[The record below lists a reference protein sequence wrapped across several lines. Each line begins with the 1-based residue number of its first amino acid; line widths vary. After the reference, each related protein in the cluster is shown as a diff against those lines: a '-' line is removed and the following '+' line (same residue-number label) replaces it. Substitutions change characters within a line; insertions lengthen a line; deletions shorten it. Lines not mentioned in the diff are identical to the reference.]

1 MSDLEARLAG
11 LERRMYAQE
20 REIAALTVLAL
31 TAQQALRPLS
41 NAQWREV
48 WEGSLAIVHR
58 RWPHLPHEEVHE
70 AFLSLIRPLALE

>member
-1 MSDLEARLAG
+1 MSDLEARLVG

-41 NAQWREV
+41 DAQWREA
-48 WEGSLAIVHR
+48 WEDSLAIVHK

-70 AFLSLIRPLALE
+70 AFLSLIRPLALD